1 MNTYY
6 FNVIDGPKLFD
17 PHGLELPDKQA
28 AMRHVRGTCQ
38 RFPVGGCV
46 TEADCAVPR
55 PFAQLETLAVEQP

>member
-38 RFPVGGCV
+38 RFPVGG
-46 TEADCAVPR
+46 
-55 PFAQLETLAVEQP
+55 

>member
-38 RFPVGGCV
+38 RFPVGGWRDWSRLCSP
-46 TEADCAVPR
+46 TPFCA
-55 PFAQLETLAVEQP
+55 AWNA